1 MRRSLLFVLLVT
13 LLFSCTE
20 DGNEVIANSQIELEN
35 ACTAE
40 DPLAI
45 GWMQD
50 LKEELH
56 CGEFSCEVS
65 IIKSEYEGETVF
77 YIQMT
82 DPLCFGFDEI
92 TLYSCT
98 GKKVESF
105 TIEESREFVNSP
117 GREIEKIF
125 ICNG

>member
-1 MRRSLLFVLLVT
+1 MRRSFLFVLLVP

-105 TIEESREFVNSP
+105 TIEESREFVNSS
-117 GREIEKIF
+117 GREIEEIF
-125 ICNG
+125 ICND

>member
-1 MRRSLLFVLLVT
+1 MRRSLLFILLVT

-40 DPLAI
+40 NPLAI

-50 LKEELH
+50 LKKELH

-82 DPLCFGFDEI
+82 DPLCYGFDEI

-98 GKKVESF
+98 GKKIESF

-117 GREIEKIF
+117 GREIEEIF
-125 ICNG
+125 ICND

>member
-13 LLFSCTE
+13 LLFSCNE
-20 DGNEVIANSQIELEN
+20 DENEVIANSQIELEN

-82 DPLCFGFDEI
+82 DPLCYGFDEI
-92 TLYSCT
+92 TLYGCT

-117 GREIEKIF
+117 GREIEEIF
-125 ICNG
+125 ICND

>member
-1 MRRSLLFVLLVT
+1 MRRSLLFFLLLSV
-13 LLFSCTE
+13 LFSCTE
-20 DGNEVIANSQIELEN
+20 DGNEVVANSQIKLES

-50 LKEELH
+50 LKQKLD

-77 YIQMT
+77 YIQMI
-82 DPLCFGFDEI
+82 DPLCYGFDEI

-117 GREIEKIF
+117 GREIEEIF
-125 ICNG
+125 ICND